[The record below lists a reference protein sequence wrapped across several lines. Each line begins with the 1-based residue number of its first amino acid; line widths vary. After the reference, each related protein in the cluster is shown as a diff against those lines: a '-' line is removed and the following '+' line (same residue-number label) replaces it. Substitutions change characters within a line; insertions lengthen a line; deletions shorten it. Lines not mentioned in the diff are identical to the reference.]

1 MEMQNN
7 IIKIDFEKDFDF
19 ESKDFYKANLNGE
32 ELIFT
37 SFKKYDGPIT
47 LQFLPNG
54 GIQSL
59 FGYILIIKVNNGF
72 LGVEELIYKGKKM
85 SSKEFIEL
93 NKDKELVNQILE

>member
-7 IIKIDFEKDFDF
+7 IKNIDFKKDFDF
-19 ESKDFYKANLNGE
+19 NSKDLYKVSLCGE

-37 SFKKYDGPIT
+37 SYKEYVGPIT

-54 GIQSL
+54 GIQSV
-59 FGYILIIKVNNGF
+59 FGYILIIKVKNGF
-72 LGVEELIYKGKKM
+72 LGVDELIYKGQKM

-93 NKDKELVNQILE
+93 KKDTNLVNQVLE